1 MTVVS
6 KALNAVFRDQS
17 CVATSVLFVFLI
29 QRIWLWRN
37 QLHAVEY
44 HTNQRRS
51 FSKQVEGLNRKTAQ
65 RTIKI
70 LEFPHFYPDLTHFL
84 AQVND
89 FMPFLTQVEGAEAPQ
104 SPK

>member
-1 MTVVS
+1 MRCSELCCDFSKCVS
-6 KALNAVFRDQS
+6 LVY
-17 CVATSVLFVFLI
+17 FLI
-29 QRIWLWRN
+29 QRIIWLWRN

-44 HTNQRRS
+44 HTNQRCS
-51 FSKQVEGLNRKTAQ
+51 LSKQVEGLNRKTAQ
-65 RTIKI
+65 STIKI
-70 LEFPHFYPDLTHFL
+70 LEFPDFSPDLTHFL